1 MTGHGR
7 AEHAPADRTADVLV
21 VGAGPTGLL
30 LAGDLATAGV
40 RVTLLERR
48 EHAADTAMTRSF
60 AVHART
66 LEVLDARGLAD
77 ELVALGRKAPVI
89 GVFGRIELRLHR
101 LRSRFP
107 FALIT
112 PQYHVERLLE
122 RRALAAGAR
131 IVRGA
136 EVVRL
141 RQDDDGVELE
151 TAGGDAWTA
160 RYAVG
165 CDGVRSPVRG
175 MVGIGFPGRSVVRSV
190 MLADVRLARIPVDA
204 VTTHSNAH
212 GFASLVPFGDGWYRA
227 IGWVA
232 GDERPDDAP
241 VAAEEL
247 SALLRRVLGS
257 DYGMHDPR
265 WISRFH
271 SDERQAVRYREGRVL
286 LAGDAAHVHS
296 PAGGMG
302 MNTGLQD
309 AVNLG
314 WKLAAVVQGRAG
326 RTLLDSYERER
337 HPVGRQALRV
347 SGAITRGVLR
357 SPRNGLVRALRGVGL
372 PVANRLNSFTATG
385 ERLLSGVGIAYPAP
399 RGCHPLVGCRAPDLR
414 LSGGRR
420 LYEELRD
427 GRFVLVARGR
437 PVPETEWLRLVAP
450 AGSLTGPLLIR
461 PDGHIAWAA
470 DAPDP
475 EGLRAA
481 LGRWPVAAGTGAG
494 APAARG

>member
-1 MTGHGR
+1 MT
-7 AEHAPADRTADVLV
+7 EHDAADRTADVLV

-40 RVTLLERR
+40 RVTVLERR
-48 EHAADTAMTRSF
+48 ERAADTAMTRSF

-66 LEVLDARGLAD
+66 LEALDARGLAD

-141 RQDDDGVELE
+141 RQSDEAVEAE
-151 TAGGDAWTA
+151 TADGGSWTA
-160 RYAVG
+160 AYAVG
-165 CDGVRSPVRG
+165 CDGVRSPVRR
-175 MVGIGFPGRSVVRSV
+175 MVGIGFPGKSVVRSV
-190 MLADVRLARIPVDA
+190 MLADIRLTEIPVDA
-204 VTTHSNAH
+204 VTTNSNAH

-241 VAAEEL
+241 VSADEL
-247 SALLRRVLGS
+247 AALLRRVLGS

-309 AVNLG
+309 AANLG

-326 RTLLDSYERER
+326 GPLLDSYEKER

-347 SGAITRGVLR
+347 SGTITRGVLR
-357 SPRNGLVRALRGVGL
+357 SPRSPLVRGLREVAL
-372 PVANRLNSFTATG
+372 PVANRLNRLTSTG

-399 RGCHPLVGCRAPDLR
+399 RGSHVLTGRRAPDLR

-420 LYEELRD
+420 LYEVLRE
-427 GRFVLVARGR
+427 GRFVLVTHGH
-437 PVPETEWLRLVAP
+437 PVPETPWLTLTAP
-450 AGSLTGPLLIR
+450 AGNLRGPLLIR
-461 PDGHIAWAA
+461 PDGHIAWAS
-470 DAPDP
+470 DTPNP
-475 EGLRAA
+475 ESLHEA
-481 LGRWPVAAGTGAG
+481 LSQWPLTSG
-494 APAARG
+494 

>member
-1 MTGHGR
+1 MTE
-7 AEHAPADRTADVLV
+7 AADVLV

-48 EHAADTAMTRSF
+48 EHADANMTRAF

-77 ELVALGRKAPVI
+77 ELIPLGRTAPVV
-89 GVFGRIELRLHR
+89 GVFGKLELHLHR

-107 FALIT
+107 FVLIT
-112 PQYHVERLLE
+112 PQYNVEGLLE
-122 RRALAAGAR
+122 RRALAAGVR

-136 EVVRL
+136 EVVAL
-141 RQDDDGVELE
+141 RQTSDAVEVD
-151 TAGGDAWTA
+151 TAGQGSFGA
-160 RYAVG
+160 RYLVG
-165 CDGVRSPVRG
+165 CDGVRSAVRRLT
-175 MVGIGFPGRSVVRSV
+175 GIGFPGRSVVKSV
-190 MLADVRLARIPVDA
+190 MLADVRLKDVPVDA
-204 VTTHSNAH
+204 VTTNANEH

-232 GDERPDDAP
+232 GDERSDEAP
-241 VAAEEL
+241 VVPEEL
-247 SALLRRVLGS
+247 AEQLRRVLGS

-271 SDERQAVRYREGRVL
+271 SDERQAERYREGRVL

-309 AVNLG
+309 AANLG

-326 RTLLDSYERER
+326 EPLLDSYEQER
-337 HPVGRQALRV
+337 HPVGKQALRI
-347 SGAITRGVLR
+347 SGAITRGVLGTRR
-357 SPRNGLVRALRGVGL
+357 SGRVRRLRGLVM
-372 PVANRLNSFTATG
+372 PVVSRLSSATLLG
-385 ERLLSGVGIAYPAP
+385 ERLLSGVGVSYPAP
-399 RGCHPLVGCRAPDLR
+399 RGSHRLTGRRAPDLR
-414 LSGGRR
+414 LAGGQR
-420 LYEELRD
+420 LYDVLRG
-427 GRFVLVARGR
+427 GRFVLITRGR
-437 PVPETEWLRLVAP
+437 PVPETQWLHLAAP
-450 AGSLTGPLLIR
+450 AGSLRTTLLVR

-470 DAPDP
+470 DDLDDLDDLDT
-475 EGLRAA
+475 EGLRAE
-481 LGRWPVAAGTGAG
+481 LERWPAAD
-494 APAARG
+494 R

>member
-1 MTGHGR
+1 MKENAR
-7 AEHAPADRTADVLV
+7 KPRTTDVLV
-21 VGAGPTGLL
+21 IGAGPTGLL
-30 LAGDLATAGV
+30 LAGDLAAAGI

-48 EHAADTAMTRSF
+48 EHAADISMTRSF

-107 FALIT
+107 FVLIT

-122 RRALAAGAR
+122 RRALAAGVH

-136 EVVRL
+136 EMVRL
-141 RQDDDGVELE
+141 CQNGHSVRAE
-151 TAGGDAWTA
+151 TADEDVWMAQ
-160 RYAVG
+160 YVVG
-165 CDGVRSPVRG
+165 CDGARSPVRR
-175 MVGIGFPGRSVVRSV
+175 MTGIGFPGRSVVRSV
-190 MLADVRLARIPVDA
+190 MLADIRLTETPVDA
-204 VTTHSNAH
+204 VTTNSNAY
-212 GFASLVPFGDGWYRA
+212 GFASLVPFGDGWHRA

-241 VAAEEL
+241 VVAEEL

-326 RTLLDSYERER
+326 QPLLDSYERER

-347 SGAITRGVLR
+347 SGAITRSVLR
-357 SPRNGLVRALRGVGL
+357 TPRNGLVRSLREASL
-372 PVANRLNSFTATG
+372 PLANRLNALTATG

-399 RGCHPLVGCRAPDLR
+399 RGSHRLAGRRAPDLR

-420 LYEELRD
+420 LYEVLRD
-427 GRFVLVARGR
+427 GRFVLVAHGR
-437 PVPETEWLRLVAP
+437 PVPETEWLRLASP
-450 AGSLTGPLLIR
+450 AGNLRGPLLIR
-461 PDGHIAWAA
+461 PDGHIAWAS
-470 DAPDP
+470 DTPDP
-475 EGLRAA
+475 EGLRTA
-481 LGRWPVAAGTGAG
+481 LEYWPVTAT
-494 APAARG
+494 

>member
-1 MTGHGR
+1 MKDGD
-7 AEHAPADRTADVLV
+7 PRTADVLV
-21 VGAGPTGLL
+21 IGAGPTGLL

-40 RVTLLERR
+40 RVVLLERR

-66 LEVLDARGLAD
+66 LELLDARGIAD
-77 ELVALGRKAPVI
+77 ELIGLGRKAPVI

-136 EVVRL
+136 EVTRL
-141 RQDDDGVELE
+141 RRNDDGVEVE
-151 TAGGDAWTA
+151 TADGDAWTA
-160 RYAVG
+160 PYMVG
-165 CDGVRSPVRG
+165 CDGVRSSVRR

-190 MLADVRLARIPVDA
+190 MLADIRLTEIPLDA
-204 VTTHSNAH
+204 VTTNSNAH

-241 VAAEEL
+241 VVAEEL

-271 SDERQAVRYREGRVL
+271 SDERQAVRYRDGRVL

-326 RTLLDSYERER
+326 QSLLDSYEQER

-357 SPRNGLVRALRGVGL
+357 SPRNGLVRGLREVGL
-372 PVANRLNSFTATG
+372 PLANRLNSFTATG

-399 RGCHPLVGCRAPDLR
+399 RGGHRLTGRRAPDLR

-420 LYEELRD
+420 LYEVLRD
-427 GRFVLVARGR
+427 GRFVLVAHGH
-437 PVPETEWLRLVAP
+437 PVPETEWLHLAAP
-450 AGSLTGPLLIR
+450 AGNLTVSLLIR
-461 PDGHIAWAA
+461 PDGHIAWAS
-470 DAPDP
+470 DTSDP
-475 EGLRAA
+475 EGLRSA
-481 LGRWPVAAGTGAG
+481 LRRWPVRTATSGH
-494 APAARG
+494 RG

>member
-1 MTGHGR
+1 MNETTSNPETTPNSG
-7 AEHAPADRTADVLV
+7 PQSRTADVLV
-21 VGAGPTGLL
+21 IGAGPTGLL

-66 LEVLDARGLAD
+66 LELLDARGLGD

-122 RRALAAGAR
+122 RRAGAVGVQ

-136 EVVRL
+136 EVTRL
-141 RQDDDGVELE
+141 RQNDARVEVE
-151 TAGGDAWTA
+151 TAGEDVWTA
-160 RYAVG
+160 GYVVG
-165 CDGVRSPVRG
+165 CDGVRSSVRR
-175 MVGIGFPGRSVVRSV
+175 MVGIGFPGKSVVRSV
-190 MLADVRLARIPVDA
+190 MLADIRLTEIPVDA
-204 VTTHSNAH
+204 VTTNSNAH

-309 AVNLG
+309 AANLG

-326 RTLLDSYERER
+326 QPLLDSYERER

-357 SPRNGLVRALRGVGL
+357 SPRNGLTRGLREVGL
-372 PVANRLNSFTATG
+372 PLANRLNSLTATG
-385 ERLLSGVGIAYPAP
+385 ERLLSGIGIAYPAP
-399 RGCHPLVGCRAPDLR
+399 RGSHRLTGRRAPDLR

-420 LYEELRD
+420 LYEVLRD
-427 GRFVLVARGR
+427 GRFVLVTHGR
-437 PVPETEWLRLVAP
+437 PTPETEWLCLAAP
-450 AGSLTGPLLIR
+450 AGNVCGPLLVR

-470 DAPDP
+470 DAQDP

-481 LGRWPVAAGTGAG
+481 LRNWPVSAA
-494 APAARG
+494 